1 MYEIRVSAAIGEMN
15 MLSSGQAASTQK
27 RGGCLWISVSEPVRL
42 RDYFLRLGANAEVVE
57 GASGPLVQVES
68 TDLEVEAFLDSWVAV
83 NGIAASII
91 EQPVTTRQL
100 DAVHAPSRPRLGDLL
115 LAKGMITDSQLKAA
129 LAESFAASELLGRVL
144 LRHQWIFE
152 DELAR
157 TLAEQLGLPYV
168 NLRHTGLDT
177 ALARMVPFEVG
188 MRFAAIPVCFHGD
201 RIRVAFADPS
211 DKDAQQALTTHIATL
226 DPAVAEL
233 SDIEMA
239 LRTAHRANTLS

>member
-1 MYEIRVSAAIGEMN
+1 
-15 MLSSGQAASTQK
+15 MLSSGQAASTQE

-68 TDLEVEAFLDSWVAV
+68 ADLEVEAFLDSWVAV
-83 NGIAASII
+83 NAIAASII
-91 EQPVTTRQL
+91 EQPVTLTRQL
-100 DAVHAPSRPRLGDLL
+100 GAFPAPSRPRLGDLL
-115 LAKGMITDSQLKAA
+115 LAKGMITDSQLKEA

-144 LRHQWIFE
+144 LRHRWIFE

-157 TLAEQLGLPYV
+157 TLAEQLGFPYV
-168 NLRHTGLDT
+168 NLRHAGLDT

-211 DKDAQQALTTHIATL
+211 DEHAQQALTTHIATL

-239 LRTAHRANTLS
+239 LRTVHRANTLS